1 MKEVIMV
8 DIKYSIILF
17 LLCLL
22 LSLVGIMFFRGK
34 WLRLLSG
41 NLRGDTPENNAKE
54 IARFSSIA
62 LFISALICLI
72 LSIYLIILPHIK

>member
-1 MKEVIMV
+1 MI
-8 DIKYSIILF
+8 DIKYSSILF
-17 LLCLL
+17 LLFLL
-22 LSLVGIMFFRGK
+22 LSLVGTMFRRGK

-72 LSIYLIILPHIK
+72 LSIYLIIRPHT